1 MKELGITY
9 QHSTP
14 QSMGDQ
20 WWFWNCENIPEQLP
34 AFLEVADLKPMECIG
49 YGLSK
54 EEAEKIRDYKS
65 NAKYI
70 ELLDKHFKEEQHL
83 EFAHE
88 TKMEY
93 LASSIFD
100 FTTYDGEID
109 ILLAGRMIEVL
120 KVILN
125 RNTFEYIK
133 DREQYLNYLTMV
145 NMPFLKDKLDWG
157 GSIRG
162 AWFDNWKE
170 YEIDGIEIEKQEL
183 EVFIAQLIEWVS

>member
-70 ELLDKHFKEEQHL
+70 ELLDKHFKSNFL
-83 EFAHE
+83 YFFS
-88 TKMEY
+88 KLLIKY
-93 LASSIFD
+93 LLF
-100 FTTYDGEID
+100 
-109 ILLAGRMIEVL
+109 
-120 KVILN
+120 
-125 RNTFEYIK
+125 FEYII
-133 DREQYLNYLTMV
+133 LH
-145 NMPFLKDKLDWG
+145 P
-157 GSIRG
+157 
-162 AWFDNWKE
+162 
-170 YEIDGIEIEKQEL
+170 
-183 EVFIAQLIEWVS
+183 LIPLANDSTIL